1 MDARGDRAEVAEN
14 RGSHHLMKREK
25 GERKAMRRARA
36 GAGALLAAALVLC
49 LVGAAIASEATEH
62 FVEEAE
68 PICKTNVEAN
78 KRIFG
83 GLRQEVKRDEL
94 KRASKHFFR
103 AATAFGATI
112 RKLAALPRPSEETAR
127 LSKWFA
133 ILKEVKAL
141 VVKTGRAFA
150 AEEKGKATGY
160 GFQLRHASN
169 KANNA
174 VIPFGF
180 NYCRL
185 EPSRFNG

>member
-1 MDARGDRAEVAEN
+1 MRGLGA
-14 RGSHHLMKREK
+14 KR
-25 GERKAMRRARA
+25 ML
-36 GAGALLAAALVLC
+36 ALATAVLVLC
-49 LVGAAIASEATEH
+49 SVGSALASEATEIY
-62 FVEEAE
+62 VQEAE
-68 PICKTNVEAN
+68 PICKANVLAN
-78 KRIFG
+78 KRIFK

-94 KRASKHFFR
+94 RRASKHFFR

-133 ILKEVKAL
+133 ILKEVKTL

-150 AEEKGKATGY
+150 AEEKGKATNY
-160 GFQLRHASN
+160 GFQLRHAST